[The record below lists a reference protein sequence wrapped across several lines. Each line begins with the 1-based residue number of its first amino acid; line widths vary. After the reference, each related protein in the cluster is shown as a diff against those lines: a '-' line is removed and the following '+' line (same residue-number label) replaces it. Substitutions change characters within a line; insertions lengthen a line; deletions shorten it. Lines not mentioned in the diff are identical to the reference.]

1 MGFCC
6 LPPTKRDARPAP
18 SRLAHRGSVRAATI
32 ESGRRRMELV
42 GRRLPAPGLQP
53 EPSADRPVLAL
64 LHHAALLA
72 TAADYVAGIGLSRET
87 TREIAAI
94 GRTPRVQREIDRLT
108 GLIASNKDLACFIET
123 PHAKCY
129 EASRVVYDVLFKA
142 GYVTQLR
149 VLGMWDGIGDDLRNH
164 MVVLARMDGVVFFV
178 DITAHQFPE
187 VGIKGPLVDIE
198 PNAMAR
204 FIAGGTALIKYCDFS
219 YYGPALAF
227 ASYSLLSGAQQPL
240 AGATVLKPF
249 PDWYA
254 RSLAERGLA

>member
-1 MGFCC
+1 M
-6 LPPTKRDARPAP
+6 A
-18 SRLAHRGSVRAATI
+18 LA
-32 ESGRRRMELV
+32 
-42 GRRLPAPGLQP
+42 GRRLPGPALRP
-53 EPSADRPVLAL
+53 EPSADRPVRVL

-72 TAADYVAGIGLSRET
+72 TAADYVAGAGLARET
-87 TREIAAI
+87 TREITAI
-94 GRTPRVQREIDRLT
+94 ERTPRVQREIDRLT
-108 GLIASNKDLACFIET
+108 GLVASNKDLASFIKA

-129 EASRVVYDVLFKA
+129 EASRVVYDVLFRA
-142 GYVTQLR
+142 GYVAQLR

-164 MVVLARMDGVVFFV
+164 MVVLAKMDGVVFFV

-187 VGIKGPLVDIE
+187 VGTEGPLVDIE

-227 ASYSLLSGAQQPL
+227 ASYSLLSVARQPL

-249 PDWYA
+249 PEWYL
-254 RSLAERGLA
+254 SSVAEHGPA

>member
-6 LPPTKRDARPAP
+6 LPATKRDARPAP
-18 SRLAHRGSVRAATI
+18 SRQARPGSVRAATI
-32 ESGRRRMELV
+32 ESGRRRMELAA
-42 GRRLPAPGLQP
+42 RRLPSPGLRA
-53 EPSADRPVLAL
+53 EPSGDRPVLAL

-72 TAADYVAGIGLSRET
+72 TAADYVAGIGLSCET
-87 TREIAAI
+87 TREIAVI
-94 GRTPRVQREIDRLT
+94 ERTPRVQREIDRLT
-108 GLIASNKDLACFIET
+108 RLIASSKDLARFIKT

-129 EASRVVYDVLFKA
+129 EASRVACDVLFRA

-149 VLGMWDGIGDDLRNH
+149 VLGMWDGIGDDMRNH

-187 VGIKGPLVDIE
+187 VGVEGPLVDIE

-204 FIAGGTALIKYCDFS
+204 FIAGSAALIKYCDFS

-227 ASYSLLSGAQQPL
+227 ASFSLLSVAQQPL
-240 AGATVLKPF
+240 AGATVVKPF

-254 RSLAERGLA
+254 RSLAKLGPT